1 MNENNVEIEPAEGGE
16 IDLRKYIDIIIRQR
30 WIIISVTV
38 IALVI
43 TLLVSFTMRPVYT
56 AQGTVMIEKE
66 PNILSFEEIFQV
78 ETFRDDYFQT
88 QYKLL
93 QSRSLAE
100 RTIERLKLWGTSE
113 FSGRQ
118 PATADDWNDPVFRRK
133 LIDKFLSRLE
143 VKPVRMTRL
152 VEVDFKAHDP
162 QLAADSVN
170 ALFDSFVD
178 MNIDIKYEATEQA
191 TEFLSQQ
198 IDDLKKK

>member
-170 ALFDSFVD
+170 ALL
-178 MNIDIKYEATEQA
+178 IALLI
-191 TEFLSQQ
+191 
-198 IDDLKKK
+198 